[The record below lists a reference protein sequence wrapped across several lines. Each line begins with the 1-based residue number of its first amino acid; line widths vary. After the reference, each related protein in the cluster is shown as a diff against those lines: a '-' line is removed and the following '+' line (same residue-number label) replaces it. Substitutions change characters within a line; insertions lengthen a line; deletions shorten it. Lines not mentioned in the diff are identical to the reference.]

1 MGPIEQVVEWLG
13 RLQPTLFMAT
23 GFCEDVALVILG
35 LSLAQWSLLA
45 FLLGLGLSLW
55 LLSRSRLE

>member
-1 MGPIEQVVEWLG
+1 MRRWDL
-13 RLQPTLFMAT
+13 
-23 GFCEDVALVILG
+23 LG

-45 FLLGLGLSLW
+45 FLLALGLSLW